1 MSYGRYNYVAQPED
15 KVERLIPIV
24 APYDRFAISWGYKP
38 IPTAKTAEE
47 ETATLDEWA
56 ARQLKEPFLRF
67 GGEDGPSSVDPTVLT
82 ENIGDDAVQATAL
95 GLKNLDRVLDH
106 LIAATTTK
114 GEDYSLLEE
123 AYQAILTHRRNWFS
137 AVAKQV
143 GGVVENR
150 ALAGRGGETFVRVP
164 KEKQKEAVTF
174 LLQNALTTPTKL
186 LNPAVLSQIRYS
198 GVADDIAGQQ
208 KSLLLDLLSASR
220 LSRLLDAEVLAP
232 DKAYTAMELVADLQ
246 AGIWS
251 ELKAEHPKVD
261 PLRRGLQ
268 RAYLDR
274 LKGELDRKD
283 SAPQPIIIRSPRETD
298 SGEACPTC
306 AR

>member
-1 MSYGRYNYVAQPED
+1 
-15 KVERLIPIV
+15 
-24 APYDRFAISWGYKP
+24 
-38 IPTAKTAEE
+38 
-47 ETATLDEWA
+47 
-56 ARQLKEPFLRF
+56 LRF

-82 ENIGDDAVQATAL
+82 ENIGNDAVQATAL
-95 GLKNLDRVLDH
+95 GLKNLDRVLDY

-123 AYQAILTHRRNWFS
+123 AYQEILAHRRNWFS

-186 LNPAVLSQIRYS
+186 LNPAVVSQIRYS
-198 GVADDIAGQQ
+198 GVANDIAGQQ

-220 LSRLLDAEVLAP
+220 LSRLIDVEVLAP
-232 DKAYTAMELVADLQ
+232 GKAYTAMELVADLQ

-268 RAYLDR
+268 SVYLDR
-274 LKGELDRKD
+274 LIGELDRKD
-283 SAPQPIIIRSPRETD
+283 SAPQPIIIRSRRGTD
-298 SGEACPTC
+298 SGESLSDFRAV
-306 AR
+306 ARTTLRDLGKTIATALPRVLDPQTKAHLEDVIAEIEAALTANRK

>member
-1 MSYGRYNYVAQPED
+1 MRQPED
-15 KVERLIPIV
+15 KVKRLLPIV
-24 APYDRFAISWGYKP
+24 GPYDHFAISWGYKP
-38 IPTAKTAEE
+38 IPKAKSTEE

-82 ENIGDDAVQATAL
+82 ENIGNDAVQATAL

-123 AYQAILTHRRNWFS
+123 AYQGILAHRRNWFS

-198 GVADDIAGQQ
+198 GVADDVAEQQ

-246 AGIWS
+246 SGVWS

-283 SAPQPIIIRSPRETD
+283 PAPQPIIIRSPSETD
-298 SGEACPTC
+298 PGGSLSDLREWPGLHC
-306 AR
+306 AI

>member
-1 MSYGRYNYVAQPED
+1 M
-15 KVERLIPIV
+15 
-24 APYDRFAISWGYKP
+24 
-38 IPTAKTAEE
+38 
-47 ETATLDEWA
+47 
-56 ARQLKEPFLRF
+56 
-67 GGEDGPSSVDPTVLT
+67 T
-82 ENIGDDAVQATAL
+82 ENIGNDAVQATAL

-123 AYQAILTHRRNWFS
+123 AYQEILAHRRNWFG

-198 GVADDIAGQQ
+198 GVADGIAGQQ

-283 SAPQPIIIRSPRETD
+283 SAPQPIIIRSPQDTG
-298 SGEACPTC
+298 SGGGLSDVRSVARSTLRDLSKSIAAALPRVLDPQTKAHLEDVIAEIEAALT
-306 AR
+306 AKRK